1 MVSKDPLLQP
11 FKLKNITLKNR
22 IVSTPHAPAYVTPD
36 SMPGER
42 YQRYHEEKAKGGLSM
57 TMFGGSS
64 NIAPDSPS
72 VFGQIYAGHDRII
85 PYFQEFSERIH
96 QYDCALICQ
105 VTHMGR
111 RTTWQMADWLPVP
124 APSRV
129 REPAHRGFPK
139 EMDIHDIKRIIKSYG
154 EGARRCREGNL
165 DGIEL
170 LHHGHLPDQFF
181 SPLTNHRTD
190 DYGGSFENRLRFTL
204 ETLEEMRRQ
213 IGDEKILGIRI
224 TGQEKNPAGNQV
236 EECVRAA
243 KIIEESGLVDY
254 FTVNGGNIGTDHEL
268 AYHMPGMAAPLA
280 PWLKMVEMFGKELR
294 TPIIH
299 ACRINDLATA
309 RYAVENNVL
318 DLVGMTRSHI
328 ADPYIVKKLEED
340 REEDIRPCVGAGYCL
355 DRIYQG
361 GEALCAHSVA
371 TGREDKVPHE
381 VPKSTGPK
389 KKIVVVGGGPGGME
403 AARVSA
409 ERGHDVVLFEA
420 NSSLGGQIS
429 LARKAGWRK
438 DIGGIV
444 DWYEFQLQKLNV
456 DIRWNTYADG
466 EMVKAEA
473 PDVVFIASGGI
484 PDTDYVPGG
493 ENALSVWDVLS
504 GQELSGSIL
513 VYDDNGQHQAP
524 SAADFLGQKD
534 GTEVELVT
542 PDRHAAMEMGT
553 LSSPIYMEH
562 FYANGVKVQA
572 DHRLKFVEKSGNK
585 LKITFT
591 NEFAGPEMERLVD
604 HIVVEHG
611 TLPLDEVFHE
621 LVPDSSNGG
630 VTDYDALVDDE
641 VQPNQGEG
649 YQLFRIGD
657 AVTSRNMHAAIYDAM
672 RIAKDL

>member
-1 MVSKDPLLQP
+1 
-11 FKLKNITLKNR
+11 
-22 IVSTPHAPAYVTPD
+22 
-36 SMPGER
+36 
-42 YQRYHEEKAKGGLSM
+42 
-57 TMFGGSS
+57 
-64 NIAPDSPS
+64 
-72 VFGQIYAGHDRII
+72 
-85 PYFQEFSERIH
+85 
-96 QYDCALICQ
+96 
-105 VTHMGR
+105 
-111 RTTWQMADWLPVP
+111 
-124 APSRV
+124 
-129 REPAHRGFPK
+129 
-139 EMDIHDIKRIIKSYG
+139 
-154 EGARRCREGNL
+154 
-165 DGIEL
+165 
-170 LHHGHLPDQFF
+170 
-181 SPLTNHRTD
+181 
-190 DYGGSFENRLRFTL
+190 
-204 ETLEEMRRQ
+204 
-213 IGDEKILGIRI
+213 
-224 TGQEKNPAGNQV
+224 
-236 EECVRAA
+236 
-243 KIIEESGLVDY
+243 
-254 FTVNGGNIGTDHEL
+254 
-268 AYHMPGMAAPLA
+268 
-280 PWLKMVEMFGKELR
+280 
-294 TPIIH
+294 
-299 ACRINDLATA
+299 
-309 RYAVENNVL
+309 
-318 DLVGMTRSHI
+318 
-328 ADPYIVKKLEED
+328 
-340 REEDIRPCVGAGYCL
+340 
-355 DRIYQG
+355 
-361 GEALCAHSVA
+361 
-371 TGREDKVPHE
+371 
-381 VPKSTGPK
+381 
-389 KKIVVVGGGPGGME
+389 
-403 AARVSA
+403 
-409 ERGHDVVLFEA
+409 
-420 NSSLGGQIS
+420 
-429 LARKAGWRK
+429 
-438 DIGGIV
+438 
-444 DWYEFQLQKLNV
+444 
-456 DIRWNTYADG
+456 
-466 EMVKAEA
+466 MVKAEA